1 VTGPKI
7 DAMARYRVWHGSAQ
21 PPDQRRELVA
31 GPLRALLVGP
41 DLRYVRFGSVE
52 LIQRVYVAVRDTA
65 WNTVPGTMAGLEV
78 IQRDDDFEVRF
89 RQRHTYRDVDF
100 GWQGTIKGS
109 AEGVLTYEMD
119 GAPLASFRHNKIG
132 MNVHHPLSEY
142 VGRPYRAATP
152 QGEIAGTLG
161 WEIAPQLVSGGT
173 LTAMFPFFDHLDVD
187 VASGGT
193 VTFDFEGDQFEMQDH
208 RNWSDGNYK
217 TYGTPL
223 ALGYPLDATEGR
235 RIRQIM
241 TVRYKGSLIAVN
253 PTAPVEIRVGE
264 PSARHMPAIGLG
276 MASHGGDL
284 TGREIRL
291 LRLLRPAHVRVDLHP
306 RAPSYRDEWARAVRA
321 AESLGCALEV
331 AFFVTESARDQAAEL
346 ASLVA
351 ASSVPLAR
359 LLVFEEAEGFSELR
373 GASAPETVRAVRAV
387 LRTAGIACPVAGG
400 TNQFFNE
407 LNRARPE
414 VAGTDGVAYSLN
426 PQVHAGDDLSLAD
439 NLLAQPDIVRFTR
452 RICGDVGVSV
462 TPVTLIGRAGP
473 FPSGPPEDGGLPG
486 AVDVRQAS
494 LLGAAWTTASI
505 KQLTA
510 GGADSLTYF
519 ETTGWRGVLEVE
531 AGPPMPDRFPS
542 RSGDAFPLYHVFA
555 DVADW
560 SGGQPME
567 TTSTEANVADA
578 LAVRDQAGTHAL
590 LANLT
595 PDLRRVRLGPLGGAV
610 ASLRVLDDAT
620 VAVAARDPEAFRAAP
635 QATQPLDDG
644 WLSLTL
650 TPHAVV
656 RVDVA
661 GATSSAT
668 ATGGDD

>member
-1 VTGPKI
+1 MSSNM
-7 DAMARYRVWHGSAQ
+7 DAAARYRAWHGTDR
-21 PPDQRRELVA
+21 PPDERRELAA

-41 DLRYVRFGSVE
+41 DVRYVQFGNVE

-65 WNTVPGTMAGLEV
+65 WNTVPGAMSALEV
-78 IQRDDDFEVRF
+78 IQRDDSFEVRF
-89 RQRHTYRDVDF
+89 RQHHKYGDVDF

-109 AEGVLTYEMD
+109 AAGVLTYEMD

-132 MNVHHPLSEY
+132 LNVHHPLSEY
-142 VGRPYRAATP
+142 VGQPYRAATP
-152 QGEIAGTLG
+152 QGKIAGTLG

-173 LTAMFPFFDHLDVD
+173 LTAMFPFFDHLEVD

-193 VTFDFEGDQFEMQDH
+193 VTFDFEGDKFEMQDH

-223 ALGYPLDATEGR
+223 SFGYPLDAIEGKP
-235 RIRQIM
+235 IRQVM
-241 TVRYKGSLIAVN
+241 TVRYRGDVRAIN
-253 PTAPVEIRVGE
+253 PTAPAEIRVGE
-264 PSARHMPAIGLG
+264 PAARHMPAIGLG

-291 LRLLRPAHVRVDLHP
+291 LRLLKPAHLRVDIHP

-331 AFFVTESARDQAAEL
+331 ALFVTESARDQAAEL
-346 ASLVA
+346 VRLA
-351 ASSVPLAR
+351 AETRVPLAR

-387 LRTAGIACPVAGG
+387 LRSAGIACSVAGG

-452 RICGDVGVSV
+452 RICRDVEVSV

-494 LLGAAWTTASI
+494 LLGAAWTAASI
-505 KQLTA
+505 KQLTV
-510 GGADSLTYF
+510 GGADSVTYY

-542 RSGDAFPLYHVFA
+542 RSGDAFPLFHVFA
-555 DVADW
+555 DVAEW
-560 SGGQPME
+560 IGGQPVE
-567 TTSTEANVADA
+567 TVSTEANVVDA
-578 LAVRDQAGTHAL
+578 LMVRDQAGIHAL
-590 LANLT
+590 IANLT
-595 PDLRRVRLGPLGGAV
+595 PALRRVRMGPLGGTV

-620 VAVAARDPEAFRAAP
+620 AAIAARDPEAFRAAP
-635 QATQPLDDG
+635 PATQPLDNG

-656 RVDVA
+656 RVDVSD
-661 GATSSAT
+661 TTILAT
-668 ATGGDD
+668 APGGDD